1 VIEHPFNFFKVKTMM
16 MMQSKEILIQDST
29 GAIYVFSSSSSSLG
43 ETKANMYNCPLS
55 GRWRVLVGQEIILA
69 IG

>member
-1 VIEHPFNFFKVKTMM
+1 MM

-29 GAIYVFSSSSSSLG
+29 GAIYVFSSSSSSSLG